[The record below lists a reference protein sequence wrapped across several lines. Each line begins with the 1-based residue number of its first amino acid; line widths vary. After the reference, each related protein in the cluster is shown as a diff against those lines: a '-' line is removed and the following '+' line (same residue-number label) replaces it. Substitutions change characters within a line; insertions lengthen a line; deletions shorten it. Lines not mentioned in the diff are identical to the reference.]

1 VSYVVEERQCKLVS
15 IWTHRAVHRRHR
27 SKYIQ
32 FDVNLWIPDS
42 THRVPLLDPRKKD
55 EPASSKSAIMASRLL
70 ATRVLYCRCSSNH
83 INHFL
88 SHSPHLKHTLSWIT
102 STRLLLPTNPHP
114 TPPHPPRDP
123 LQAPAQVSQPNLL
136 LLPPLQG
143 SATIVLQEDMEVPVL
158 LRASMGTLGGR
169 RVQGAGGAWE
179 RVERRMSPS

>member
-1 VSYVVEERQCKLVS
+1 MQVDFNLDSP
-15 IWTHRAVHRRHR
+15 VHRRHR
-27 SKYIQ
+27 SNYIH
-32 FDVNLWIPDS
+32 FDVDLWIPDS
-42 THRVPLLDPRKKD
+42 THRVPLLDVRKKD

-70 ATRVLYCRCSSNH
+70 TTRVLYSRRLSNH

-88 SHSPHLKHTLSWIT
+88 THSPHLKHTPSWII
-102 STRLLLPTNPHP
+102 STRLPLPPTNPQP
-114 TPPHPPRDP
+114 SPPRPPLDP
-123 LQAPAQVSQPNLL
+123 QQVPAQVSRPNLL

-143 SATIVLQEDMEVPVL
+143 SATIVLREDMGVPVL